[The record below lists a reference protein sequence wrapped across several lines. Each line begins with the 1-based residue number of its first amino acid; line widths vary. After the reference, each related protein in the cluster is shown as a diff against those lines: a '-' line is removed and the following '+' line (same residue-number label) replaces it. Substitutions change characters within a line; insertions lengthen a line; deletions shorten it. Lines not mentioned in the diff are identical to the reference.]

1 MLLMGDWSLV
11 IGDWSLVIGHWS
23 LVIGINFLP
32 APCNL
37 SPVTFS
43 LTFNQTL
50 HRSLKKFPTSDHNKS

>member
-1 MLLMGDWSLV
+1 MV